1 MSKISHTDTLNLPPY
16 GKAENLGIISTIHEI
31 NVPRFVVLR
40 PNISEGEQTTIIQ
53 EFLRTY
59 RKETVAVRSSASHED
74 SVSASFAGMYAT
86 KLHVTANLHD
96 IQAAVEE
103 VRASSTSKKEVVSH
117 YTGHRSVALTDN
129 YMSVIIQEMIDADT
143 SGVIFSHDLSKADGY
158 YTVSVSSGVGETIVG
173 GNANGTL
180 IRIAR
185 GVKPSDIRDAQIQQL
200 VIAMK
205 AIERQFRS
213 SSLDVE
219 FAFRN
224 GILYILQCRHI
235 TTVQTTWE
243 ATHEEELLRHIE
255 SLNTSIAS
263 RFHGDVLGDMID
275 INPVELLGVSPTPLD
290 ISLFKYLFADSIVE
304 QVRRDMGYDPLDTGL
319 LRIVAGKPYAS
330 MRATAFSFRPLGI
343 PDQVY
348 ERMVRVY
355 RDALAENTSLQNRV
369 EFDLYAMSC
378 GDKLEKIMRRAHLSD
393 EEMCAVRDAF
403 LRIDTVFSKVS
414 AEQATTF
421 DSFASDYEQRTAL
434 IDDAPLST
442 ILEHVARG
450 TEMFV
455 RVARLAFYWKNRF
468 EELHRDVNL
477 NELIAGPIQ
486 AINGQLQ
493 FDLVACREGKTSRE
507 ELVRRYGHLRPGQF
521 SVF

>member
-16 GKAENLGIISTIHEI
+16 GKAENLGILSTIHEI

-213 SSLDVE
+213 SSLCSLTALWNRYDE
-219 FAFRN
+219 
-224 GILYILQCRHI
+224 IWD
-235 TTVQTTWE
+235 TTHWIQDCFVSW
-243 ATHEEELLRHIE
+243 
-255 SLNTSIAS
+255 
-263 RFHGDVLGDMID
+263 LG
-275 INPVELLGVSPTPLD
+275 NPTPPCAQLRSVSVHSESP
-290 ISLFKYLFADSIVE
+290 IKSTSGWCVSIEMLSRRILHFK
-304 QVRRDMGYDPLDTGL
+304 
-319 LRIVAGKPYAS
+319 
-330 MRATAFSFRPLGI
+330 TAW
-343 PDQVY
+343 
-348 ERMVRVY
+348 
-355 RDALAENTSLQNRV
+355 N
-369 EFDLYAMSC
+369 
-378 GDKLEKIMRRAHLSD
+378 
-393 EEMCAVRDAF
+393 
-403 LRIDTVFSKVS
+403 
-414 AEQATTF
+414 
-421 DSFASDYEQRTAL
+421 
-434 IDDAPLST
+434 ST
-442 ILEHVARG
+442 C
-450 TEMFV
+450 M
-455 RVARLAFYWKNRF
+455 
-468 EELHRDVNL
+468 
-477 NELIAGPIQ
+477 P
-486 AINGQLQ
+486 
-493 FDLVACREGKTSRE
+493 
-507 ELVRRYGHLRPGQF
+507 
-521 SVF
+521 